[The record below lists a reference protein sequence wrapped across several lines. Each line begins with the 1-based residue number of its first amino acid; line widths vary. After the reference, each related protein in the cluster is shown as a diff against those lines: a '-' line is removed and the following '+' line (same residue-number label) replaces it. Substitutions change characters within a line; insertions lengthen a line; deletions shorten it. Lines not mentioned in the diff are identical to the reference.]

1 MVSERGYAVL
11 DVSDRLVDELLPPV
25 AAAMRALGGLIP
37 SGPAARLGRLGTP
50 DEARQERRSTLGRAG
65 HGRVAVRSL
74 QAPVAAQR
82 KSAAPVGLRRLGTLN
97 PQELPRVAQRPDP
110 TPAEPATTAA
120 LRGLG
125 PLLPERLLGA
135 LELTVASADTPDLPG
150 LATYLP
156 PPPAGGRFG
165 FASTGQE
172 SEPLTAALLVEGLR
186 PGLADLV
193 LALTR
198 RLAAHPS
205 VAPLLA
211 RMPDAGDE
219 PAIAAQHGRT
229 HLALAV
235 AVAHTVVGPAQVP
248 PVVDRAAAVVG
259 IGIGAA
265 AVVLRET
272 PMPPTYA
279 PALLEKVRAEYL
291 LPRQSY
297 GTVPVSGH
305 RFALVEGAFPDAAD
319 LPDNALVT
327 VVDGGAVIRT
337 GRADG
342 AVRVHLTVLAEAPP
356 EVAAGWEE
364 VVEVSWRA
372 AEGLASVLGPDGTS
386 EPQLRAQTP
395 PWPGDYRLR
404 VHARGRAATEDPDA
418 ETYELMV
425 WAAPAAAEV
434 VHRRADRPGDRVP
447 GETAPVRAPGPEQAY
462 RWIRRS
468 SLSEAA
474 TVTVTT
480 GATVEEVLNA
490 FGADPKRPEPI
501 PSIEEDLFAGDANF
515 PWVTVL
521 DAGPAILAVEFN
533 GFRGSQGSVL
543 RRASAG
549 GRSAS
554 MFWNAHA
561 LTRLSFAEHGR
572 LLAAFEPG
580 TVGDLDPK
588 VAAEPAIAAA
598 LAGLDLDDHVD
609 RRQKGLVAVERFTG
623 HGIRAADLD
632 RITAAGIGYRIVP

>member
-1 MVSERGYAVL
+1 MR

-25 AAAMRALGGLIP
+25 TVAMRRLGGLIP
-37 SGPAARLGRLGTP
+37 SGPAARLGRSGTP
-50 DEARQERRSTLGRAG
+50 EQARQERRQTVGHPG
-65 HGRVAVRSL
+65 HGRVAVRSPR
-74 QAPVAAQR
+74 APVAAQR
-82 KSAAPVGLRRLGTLN
+82 KPAAPVGLRRLGTLN
-97 PQELPRVAQRPDP
+97 PQELPRAAQRPDP
-110 TPAEPATTAA
+110 TSAEPATTAA

-135 LELTVASADTPDLPG
+135 LELTVASADTPDVPG
-150 LATYLP
+150 LAPYLP

-186 PGLADLV
+186 PGLGDLV

-205 VAPLLA
+205 VAQLLA

-219 PAIAAQHGRT
+219 PAIAAQHGRA

-265 AVVLRET
+265 ALLLRET

-279 PALLEKVRAEYL
+279 PALLERVRAEYL

-297 GTVPVSGH
+297 GSVSVSGH

-319 LPDNALVT
+319 LPGTGLVT
-327 VVDGGAVIRT
+327 VVDGGVVIRT

-404 VHARGRAATEDPDA
+404 VHARGRAETEDPDA
-418 ETYELMV
+418 ETYELVV
-425 WAAPAAAEV
+425 WAAPAAAAV
-434 VHRRADRPGDRVP
+434 VHRRADRRGGRVR
-447 GETAPVRAPGPEQAY
+447 GETAPVRAPRPEQAY

-480 GATVEEVLNA
+480 GATVEEVLDA
-490 FGADPKRPEPI
+490 FGVDPKRPEPI

-521 DAGPAILAVEFN
+521 DTGPAILAVEFN
-533 GFRGSQGSVL
+533 GFRGSRGPVL

-554 MFWNAHA
+554 MFWNVRA

-580 TVGDLDPK
+580 TGGDLDPK
-588 VAAEPAIAAA
+588 AAAEPAIAAA

-609 RRQKGLVAVERFTG
+609 RGQKGLVAVERFTG
-623 HGIRAADLD
+623 YGITAADLD
-632 RITAAGIGYRIVP
+632 RITTAGVGYRIVP

>member
-1 MVSERGYAVL
+1 MR
-11 DVSDRLVDELLPPV
+11 DVSDGLVDELVPPV
-25 AAAMRALGGLIP
+25 TAATRLLMGLIP

-50 DEARQERRSTLGRAG
+50 DEARQERRQTVGHPG
-65 HGRVAVRSL
+65 HGRAARRSP

-82 KSAAPVGLRRLGTLN
+82 RPAAPVGLRRLGTLN
-97 PQELPRVAQRPDP
+97 PQELPRAAHHPDP
-110 TPAEPATTAA
+110 ASTQPATTAA

-135 LELTVASADTPDLPG
+135 LELTVAGVEPPDVPG
-150 LATYLP
+150 LAPYLP
-156 PPPAGGRFG
+156 PPPDGGRFG

-172 SEPLTAALLVEGLR
+172 SEPLTAALLVERLR

-211 RMPDAGDE
+211 RTPDAGDE

-235 AVAHTVVGPAQVP
+235 AVAHTVVGRAQLP

-297 GTVPVSGH
+297 GSVPVSGH

-319 LPDNALVT
+319 LPGNGLVT

-404 VHARGRAATEDPDA
+404 VHARGRAETEDPDA
-418 ETYELMV
+418 ETYELVV

-434 VHRRADRPGDRVP
+434 VHRRADRVR
-447 GETAPVRAPGPEQAY
+447 GEIAPVRAPRPEQAY
-462 RWIRRS
+462 GWIRRS

-480 GATVEEVLNA
+480 GATVEEVLDA
-490 FGADPKRPEPI
+490 FGADPKRPESI
-501 PSIEEDLFAGDANF
+501 PSIEEDLFTGDANLS
-515 PWVTVL
+515 WVTVL
-521 DAGPAILAVEFN
+521 DTGPAILAVEFN
-533 GFRGSQGSVL
+533 GFRGSRGPVL

-554 MFWNAHA
+554 MFWNVRA

-572 LLAAFEPG
+572 LLGAFEPG
-580 TVGDLDPK
+580 TGGDLDPK
-588 VAAEPAIAAA
+588 AAAEPAIAAA
-598 LAGLDLDDHVD
+598 LAGLDLDDHLD
-609 RRQKGLVAVERFTG
+609 GRQQGLVAVERFTG
-623 HGIRAADLD
+623 HGITAADLG
-632 RITAAGIGYRIVP
+632 RITAAGIGYRIVADKV